1 MPRSGA
7 DLVQPEV
14 FMTTHTVI
22 IEQTTARSELERI
35 AQEARVFISMPEASG
50 ITPPVLM
57 ERGERELAASSE
69 GRDRWCGV
77 FRPGEIGLSVFDHG
91 ALYGDAV
98 FEGVLIVR
106 NRLFQWREHLQ
117 RLYNSAAGIQI
128 QIPYS
133 PAQLT
138 AHILA
143 AVAQAGIGDESPAYI
158 RLVVTRGLGDLGIH
172 PAKCL
177 GSTVYAIVAK
187 IQLYPEPLYERGIK
201 TSVSRHIRRASA
213 DVLDPGIKSC
223 NYLNNIL
230 ALVDTRDQ
238 LTDETLMLA
247 RDGSIAEATADNLFL
262 VRRENGWE
270 DDPSKVQVFT
280 PSSSYCL
287 RGITRDLVLGHA
299 RDLGFEVMESEKIIP
314 ADLVGTSREVFLT
327 GTAAGIIPVIS
338 VDGNSVGDG
347 FPGPITRKLRHLLL
361 QDMADPAKGLWIF
374 ANSNEIR
381 QYLNEQDF
389 VTATPALKTPISLTE
404 EFVLSL
410 FHQIDGRNWEALS
423 QFFCSDV
430 VYERPG
436 YEPLRGFERL
446 MKFYKEE
453 RVIRCGEH
461 LLENIVLDERRGA
474 CWGRFV
480 GTHKNGSLINERFAD
495 AYTFKDGKIHT
506 RRSFFFR
513 PAV

>member
-1 MPRSGA
+1 
-7 DLVQPEV
+7 
-14 FMTTHTVI
+14 MTTHTAVA
-22 IEQTTARSELERI
+22 EQTTHKSELERI
-35 AQEARVFISMPEASG
+35 AGEAKVFISMLEAPG
-50 ITPPVLM
+50 ITPPLLM
-57 ERGERELAASSE
+57 ERGHKESAESRE
-69 GRDRWCGV
+69 GRVRWCGV
-77 FRPGEIGLSVFDHG
+77 FRPDEIGLSVFDHG

-98 FEGVLIVR
+98 FEGVLIVKD
-106 NRLFQWREHLQ
+106 RLFQWREHLQ
-117 RLYNSAAGIQI
+117 RLYNSAAKIQI
-128 QIPYS
+128 QIPYG
-133 PAQLT
+133 PEQLT

-143 AVAQAGIGDESPAYI
+143 AVAQTGVGSETPAYI

-177 GSTVYAIVAK
+177 GPTVYAIVAK

-201 TSVSRHIRRASA
+201 TSVSRHIRRTSA

-230 ALVDTRDQ
+230 ALIDTKDQ
-238 LTDETLMLA
+238 VTDETLMLV

-262 VRRENGWE
+262 VRRENEWE
-270 DDPSKVQVFT
+270 DDPSKVQLFT

-299 RDLGFEVMESEKIIP
+299 RDLGFEVAESKKITP
-314 ADLVGTSREVFLT
+314 ADLAGAGREVFLT

-338 VDGNSVGDG
+338 VDGNSVGDE

-361 QDMADPAKGLWIF
+361 QDMADAAKGLWIF

-381 QYLNEQDF
+381 QYLNEKDF
-389 VTATPALKTPISLTE
+389 VPATTALETPILLTE
-404 EFVLSL
+404 EFVHNL
-410 FHQIDGRNWEALS
+410 FHQIDTRNWDALS

-436 YEPLRGFERL
+436 YEPLRGFDRL

-453 RVIRCGEH
+453 RVICGGEH
-461 LLENIVLDERRGA
+461 LLEHIVMDEGRGA

-480 GTHKNGSLINERFAD
+480 GTHKNGSLIDERFAD